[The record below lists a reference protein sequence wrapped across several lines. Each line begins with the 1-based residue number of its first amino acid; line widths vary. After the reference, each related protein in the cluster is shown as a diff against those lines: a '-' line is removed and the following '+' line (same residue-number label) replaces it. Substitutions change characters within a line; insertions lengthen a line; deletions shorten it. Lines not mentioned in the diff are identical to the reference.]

1 MQKKDHSKKTKQKT
15 DPDLKILAIIL
26 SGGAGSRVGGVDKG
40 LQVFKSKTLIEHT
53 ISSIEPQVD
62 DIIICINRNET
73 EYNKLGHTLVF
84 DKQTDYQGPLA
95 GVSAAHEWLKT
106 SSQTYD
112 YILISS
118 CDSPLLPPDYVGKL
132 LCVLEDGDK
141 PCAVVNDGERTQNL
155 HCLIRYDALT
165 SLVKFFDNGGRAM
178 HRWHK
183 KIGLSE
189 VDFSDQADCFS
200 NFNFSEQL
208 ANS

>member
-1 MQKKDHSKKTKQKT
+1 M
-15 DPDLKILAIIL
+15 
-26 SGGAGSRVGGVDKG
+26 
-40 LQVFKSKTLIEHT
+40 
-53 ISSIEPQVD
+53 
-62 DIIICINRNET
+62 
-73 EYNKLGHTLVF
+73 
-84 DKQTDYQGPLA
+84 
-95 GVSAAHEWLKT
+95 
-106 SSQTYD
+106 
-112 YILISS
+112 
-118 CDSPLLPPDYVGKL
+118 
-132 LCVLEDGDK
+132 
-141 PCAVVNDGERTQNL
+141 VNDGERTQNL